1 MNNIISA
8 DIIIDHILASQEPQK
23 KQVTSRFGIIHL
35 NLSKTLAFNN
45 GLLGVVD
52 KMDFCLAEF
61 PSPIFG
67 NFKILQSVDDD
78 NLSFIVL
85 PIGDISVAS
94 NFIHEEDL
102 LEASNNLKIN
112 PKDVI
117 ILLITS
123 VSHLVDE
130 QNMAQISVNMKAP
143 LIIDS
148 KNLTGEQ
155 YILLSDKYQ
164 IQHIIS

>member
-1 MNNIISA
+1 MISA
-8 DIIIDHILASQEPQK
+8 DIIIDHILATTEPKK
-23 KQVTSRFGIIHL
+23 KQITSRFGVINL
-35 NLSKTLAFNN
+35 NLAKTLAFNN

-61 PSPIFG
+61 PAPIFG

-112 PKDVI
+112 PQDVI

-123 VSHLVDE
+123 VSHINDIEGKSL
-130 QNMAQISVNMKAP
+130 AQISVNMKAP

-148 KNLTGEQ
+148 KNLTGNQ